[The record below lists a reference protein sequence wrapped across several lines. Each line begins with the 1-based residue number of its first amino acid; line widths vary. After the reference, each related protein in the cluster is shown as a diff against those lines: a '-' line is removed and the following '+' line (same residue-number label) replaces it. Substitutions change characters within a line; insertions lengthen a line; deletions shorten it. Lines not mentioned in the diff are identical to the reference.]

1 MATVVELLHLY
12 YDTMISVLNMTE
24 VVKLQL
30 YPFIDIGEFFHLQ
43 VLGLA
48 ALLNARRDLVRRRWR
63 SADRGPCAPFVSRPC
78 CGTVRYHGF
87 CIGVGCLFLSA

>member
-30 YPFIDIGEFFHLQ
+30 YPFIDIGEFFHYKFWGWLHY
-43 VLGLA
+43 LMRGGIWCGA
-48 ALLNARRDLVRRRWR
+48 GGALLTEVLVR
-63 SADRGPCAPFVSRPC
+63 
-78 CGTVRYHGF
+78 
-87 CIGVGCLFLSA
+87 LS